1 MRAEYRKQHS
11 VWQIWENAEGGNKG
25 MEGFSCR
32 RTVRKKNDRQQGTA
46 TGTSKGLRLGRW
58 TQQLKRT
65 SSVSYTHEGK
75 STV

>member
-32 RTVRKKNDRQQGTA
+32 RTVRKKNDRQHLYSPYNMPGTA
-46 TGTSKGLRLGRW
+46 LGL
-58 TQQLKRT
+58 T
-65 SSVSYTHEGK
+65 SVSSQILRGK
-75 STV
+75 T